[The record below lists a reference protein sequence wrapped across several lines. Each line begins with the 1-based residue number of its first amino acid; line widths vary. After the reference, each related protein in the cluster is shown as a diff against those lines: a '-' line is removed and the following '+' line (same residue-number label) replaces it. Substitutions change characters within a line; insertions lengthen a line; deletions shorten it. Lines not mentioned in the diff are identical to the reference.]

1 MFGLNQR
8 SPLIKFLS
16 SVLLIILFGWGL
28 WGCSDS
34 LEASSPIPQS
44 SPVPVS
50 TDKLTEVAPPTAIQE
65 LKEILAQYNPQV
77 TILSPKPQQMFSET
91 SVPVQLEVKDY
102 PLFKDEKLGLGPNLH
117 LFVDN
122 KPYQTVYSVI
132 LERVN
137 LH

>member
-16 SVLLIILFGWGL
+16 SLLLIILFGWGL

-34 LEASSPIPQS
+34 LEASSPIPKS
-44 SPVPVS
+44 SPFPVS

-91 SVPVQLEVKDY
+91 SVAVELQV
-102 PLFKDEKLGLGPNLH
+102 
-117 LFVDN
+117 
-122 KPYQTVYSVI
+122 
-132 LERVN
+132 
-137 LH
+137 